1 MSAAPAVDI
10 AALERRRRL
19 SLRAALIAVGVAIVG
34 FPLGTS
40 IGGSENRDTIG
51 GALLFTAIAGV
62 VGAPWIVR
70 AWTSF
75 MRRRMLAV
83 AVGQRADLSHL
94 DGETQQ
100 VESREALS
108 SGAFTLAA
116 FRDAGLVESFD
127 SAGVH
132 HILTGESGGVPFVIA
147 EIALL
152 DAKGYRLF
160 GGVLASFRLARP
172 RPGLTIVARDRGLL
186 GNILARAGSTIER
199 LTLEDPTFEGVF
211 EAYGTDQVGGRVI
224 LTTTTLE
231 RLKRLDETAQAR
243 GFRCAFLEEHLLVAF
258 PGMTWLC
265 SWWWIV
271 RPVGTWIDQYRAQLA
286 GLIELPVT
294 IVRTLNLDAP
304 TNAASPLAQTVRP
317 DVPVASGSGQVFSS
331 PVFRLIGEGGMALV
345 TVASGLVF
353 GGVAVVGGWYGV
365 RVGYSANLFWYFWT
379 LIAAGL
385 AYGAFAMTSGVRQL
399 LALAWRWNAPL
410 RTLERPSVKQ

>member
-1 MSAAPAVDI
+1 MSAAPAYNI

-34 FPLGTS
+34 FPLGMS
-40 IGGSENRDTIG
+40 VGGSENRDTIA
-51 GALLFTAIAGV
+51 GAFLLAAIAGV
-62 VGAPWIVR
+62 VAAPWIVR

-75 MRRRMLAV
+75 MRRRMLGA

-116 FRDAGLVESFD
+116 FRAAGLVEPFD

-132 HILTGESGGVPFVIA
+132 HILTGESGGVPFAIA

-152 DAKGYRLF
+152 DAKGFRLF

-211 EAYGTDQVGGRVI
+211 EAYGTDQVTGRVI
-224 LTTTTLE
+224 LTTTTLD

-243 GFRCAFLEEHLLVAF
+243 GFRCAFLEDHLMVAF

-271 RPVGTWIDQYRAQLA
+271 RPVGTWIDQYREQLA

-304 TNAASPLAQTVRP
+304 VNAAASSAKTALPG
-317 DVPVASGSGQVFSS
+317 VPVGSGSGQVFSS
-331 PVFRLIGEGGMALV
+331 PVFRLIGEGGLPLIS
-345 TVASGLVF
+345 VASGLLF
-353 GGVAVVGGWYGV
+353 GGVAGVGGMYGV
-365 RVGYSANLFWYFWT
+365 RVGYSANLFWPLWT

-385 AYGAFAMTSGVRQL
+385 AYGAFAVITGVRQL

-410 RTLERPSVKQ
+410 RGLQRP

>member
-1 MSAAPAVDI
+1 MSAAAAFDI

-40 IGGSENRDTIG
+40 IGGSENRDTVA
-51 GALLFTAIAGV
+51 GAFLFAAIAGV
-62 VGAPWIVR
+62 VAAPWIVR

-75 MRRRMLAV
+75 MRRRMLAAV
-83 AVGQRADLSHL
+83 VGQRADLSHL

-116 FRDAGLVESFD
+116 FRAAGLVEPFD

-132 HILTGESGGVPFVIA
+132 HILTGESGGVPFAIA

-152 DAKGYRLF
+152 DAKGFRLF

-211 EAYGTDQVGGRVI
+211 EAYGTDQVTGRVI
-224 LTTTTLE
+224 LTTTTLD
-231 RLKRLDETAQAR
+231 RLKRLDEMAQAR
-243 GFRCAFLEEHLLVAF
+243 GFRGAFLEDHLMVAF

-304 TNAASPLAQTVRP
+304 VNAAASPVQTALP
-317 DVPVASGSGQVFSS
+317 GVPVGSGSGQVFSS
-331 PVFRLIGEGGMALV
+331 PVFRLIGEGGLPLIS
-345 TVASGLVF
+345 VASGLLF
-353 GGVAVVGGWYGV
+353 GGVAGVGGWYGV
-365 RVGYSANLFWYFWT
+365 KVGYSANLFWPFWT

-385 AYGAFAMTSGVRQL
+385 VYGAFAVISGVRQL

-410 RTLERPSVKQ
+410 RGLQRP

>member
-1 MSAAPAVDI
+1 VSAAAAFDI

-40 IGGSENRDTIG
+40 IGGSENRDTVA
-51 GALLFTAIAGV
+51 GAFLFAAIAGV
-62 VGAPWIVR
+62 VAAPWIVR

-75 MRRRMLAV
+75 MRRRMLAAV
-83 AVGQRADLSHL
+83 VGQRADLSHL

-116 FRDAGLVESFD
+116 FRAAGLVEPFD

-132 HILTGESGGVPFVIA
+132 HILTGESGGVPFAIA

-152 DAKGYRLF
+152 DAKGFRLF

-211 EAYGTDQVGGRVI
+211 EAYGTDQVTGRVI
-224 LTTTTLE
+224 LTTTTLD
-231 RLKRLDETAQAR
+231 RLKRLDEMAQAR
-243 GFRCAFLEEHLLVAF
+243 GFRGAFLEDHLMVAF

-304 TNAASPLAQTVRP
+304 VNAAASPVQTALP
-317 DVPVASGSGQVFSS
+317 GVPVGSGSGQVFSS
-331 PVFRLIGEGGMALV
+331 PVFRLIGEGGLPLIS
-345 TVASGLVF
+345 VASGLLF
-353 GGVAVVGGWYGV
+353 GGVAGLGGWYGV
-365 RVGYSANLFWYFWT
+365 KVGYSANLFWPFWT

-385 AYGAFAMTSGVRQL
+385 VYGAFAVISGVRQL

-410 RTLERPSVKQ
+410 RGLQRP

>member
-1 MSAAPAVDI
+1 VSAAATFDI

-40 IGGSENRDTIG
+40 IGGSENRDTVA
-51 GALLFTAIAGV
+51 GAFLFAAIAGV
-62 VGAPWIVR
+62 VAAPWIVR

-75 MRRRMLAV
+75 MRRRMLAAV
-83 AVGQRADLSHL
+83 VGQRADLSHL

-116 FRDAGLVESFD
+116 FRAAGLVEPFD

-132 HILTGESGGVPFVIA
+132 HILTGESGGVPFAIA

-152 DAKGYRLF
+152 DAKGFRLF

-211 EAYGTDQVGGRVI
+211 EAYGTDQVTGRVI
-224 LTTTTLE
+224 LTTTTLD
-231 RLKRLDETAQAR
+231 RLKRLDEMAQAR
-243 GFRCAFLEEHLLVAF
+243 GFRCAFLEDHLMVVF

-304 TNAASPLAQTVRP
+304 VNAAASPVQTALP
-317 DVPVASGSGQVFSS
+317 GVPVGSGSGQVFSS
-331 PVFRLIGEGGMALV
+331 PVFRLIGEGGLPLIS
-345 TVASGLVF
+345 VASGLLF
-353 GGVAVVGGWYGV
+353 GGVAGLGGWYGV
-365 RVGYSANLFWYFWT
+365 KVGYSANLFWPFWT

-385 AYGAFAMTSGVRQL
+385 VYGAFAVISGVRQL

-410 RTLERPSVKQ
+410 RGLQRP

>member
-1 MSAAPAVDI
+1 VSAAATFDI

-40 IGGSENRDTIG
+40 IGGSENRDTVA
-51 GALLFTAIAGV
+51 GAFLFAAIAGV
-62 VGAPWIVR
+62 VAAPWIVR

-75 MRRRMLAV
+75 MRRRMLAAV
-83 AVGQRADLSHL
+83 VGQRADLSHL

-116 FRDAGLVESFD
+116 FRAAGLVEPFD

-132 HILTGESGGVPFVIA
+132 HILTGESGGVPFAIA

-152 DAKGYRLF
+152 DAKGFRLF

-211 EAYGTDQVGGRVI
+211 EAYGTDQVTGRVI
-224 LTTTTLE
+224 LTTTTLD
-231 RLKRLDETAQAR
+231 RLKRLDEMAQAR
-243 GFRCAFLEEHLLVAF
+243 GFRGAFLEDHLMVAF

-304 TNAASPLAQTVRP
+304 VNAAASPVQTALP
-317 DVPVASGSGQVFSS
+317 GVPVGSGSGQVFSS
-331 PVFRLIGEGGMALV
+331 PVFRLIGEGGLPLIS
-345 TVASGLVF
+345 VASGLLF
-353 GGVAVVGGWYGV
+353 GGVAGLGGWYGV
-365 RVGYSANLFWYFWT
+365 KVGYSANLFWPFWT

-385 AYGAFAMTSGVRQL
+385 VYGAFAVISGVRQL

-410 RTLERPSVKQ
+410 RGLQRP